1 MRRLTL
7 GIAAVSLISGVLLF
21 AQKPYPVFT
30 PDDFS
35 IAMKA
40 LGRNYAAVNSLISKN
55 DFDGAKSQLAR
66 TRELL
71 ATTIT
76 FWRDRKK
83 NDAIKM
89 LRDDVSKLDDLDAA
103 LSAEK
108 VDPAAVNA
116 IVMQAGS
123 ACQSCHAV
131 YRDQDSNTKEYR
143 FKAGLVRDSK

>member
-7 GIAAVSLISGVLLF
+7 AIAVVSLMSAALLI
-21 AQKPYPVFT
+21 AQKPPYPIFT
-30 PDDFS
+30 ADDFS
-35 IAMKA
+35 SAMKT
-40 LGRNYAAVNSLISKN
+40 LGRNFAAVNSLISKS

-83 NDAIKM
+83 DDAVKI
-89 LRDDVSKLDDLDAA
+89 LRDNVAKLDELDAV

-116 IVMQAGS
+116 VARQAG
-123 ACQSCHAV
+123 AVCQSCHAI
-131 YRDQDSNTKEYR
+131 YRDQNPTTKEYR
-143 FKAGLVRDSK
+143 FKAGLVQ